1 MSENSRGRTSRRPV
15 VRRGGYSPQGYRPE
29 PTLAPQTP
37 APGTPADDT
46 SSPQKE
52 AAEAERSGLYWF
64 IHVCLRGDEY
74 SSQGHWVEL
83 GRMNGRA
90 ELAIEYGHLD
100 AARKE
105 FERMRAM
112 AERWS
117 SHPGYRQAVEHP
129 A

>member
-1 MSENSRGRTSRRPV
+1 MSENSRGRTSIEPAE
-15 VRRGGYSPQGYRPE
+15 RRGGYSPQGYRPE
-29 PTLAPQTP
+29 PTVAPQTP

-46 SSPQKE
+46 PAAQKK
-52 AAEAERSGLYWF
+52 AAEAERSRLYWF
-64 IHVCLRGDEY
+64 LHVCLRGDEQA
-74 SSQGHWVEL
+74 SQGHWVEL
-83 GRMNGRA
+83 GRTSGRA

-105 FERMRAM
+105 FERMRTM

-117 SHPGYRQAVEHP
+117 SHPGYRQAVEHQ